1 MFSLHYQ
8 FIRSMG
14 FTMTIEQARA
24 NYIQALQKAH
34 RHHRAIAECDE
45 LCEIGSTEA
54 TENFK
59 KDKESI

>member
-1 MFSLHYQ
+1 
-8 FIRSMG
+8 
-14 FTMTIEQARA
+14 MTIEQARA